1 MDGSHTR
8 GESFRRYTDCQ
19 SDGTGVTPQATWCH
33 AVWTWEWRLQ
43 KNNTLIVPQIKKK
56 KKYNIPIL
64 HCFAF
69 GITRNQHLFI
79 TLMQKKLHK
88 MSISGPNQSNNG
100 FRIIWRNGAIPSFSV
115 SLHIGSSSSGSFGI
129 AWWNRIK
136 LQTYPTFAIVR
147 VTKKNP
153 KNLKFITF
161 GPIVT
166 QSLSGIHL
174 LEVRAC
180 VQSGLCPFI
189 RKIHLRT
196 WTTEAQYKVQ
206 YNSGHSVCVG
216 YDWNI
221 IRF

>member
-1 MDGSHTR
+1 MVSRCLNLRVAPAEKQHTD
-8 GESFRRYTDCQ
+8 SATD
-19 SDGTGVTPQATWCH
+19 
-33 AVWTWEWRLQ
+33 
-43 KNNTLIVPQIKKK
+43 KKK

-147 VTKKNP
+147 VTKKKP